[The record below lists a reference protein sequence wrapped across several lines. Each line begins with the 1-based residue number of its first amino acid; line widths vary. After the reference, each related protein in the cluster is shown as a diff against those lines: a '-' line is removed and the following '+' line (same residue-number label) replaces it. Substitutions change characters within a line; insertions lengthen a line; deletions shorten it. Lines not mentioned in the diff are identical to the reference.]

1 MATASTPSLW
11 ARSMQVETTFL
22 CPLCMPSKLPM
33 VTTLASLPGMSEREY
48 QTFMSI
54 FLENQDGT
62 QASGINAKQAQD
74 SAVGRDGGDRRGF
87 LLGRGLRGVADL
99 GRPLR
104 QLTA

>member
-48 QTFMSI
+48 QTFIVSLSQKTRTVRRRVPSMRSKPRTSP
-54 FLENQDGT
+54 DGDT
-62 QASGINAKQAQD
+62 AAMGGVSSSGAACG
-74 SAVGRDGGDRRGF
+74 A
-87 LLGRGLRGVADL
+87 
-99 GRPLR
+99 
-104 QLTA
+104 